1 MGLKKRQ
8 PISKGQR
15 TNNVAT
21 NAYNSF
27 MKKAKQNLTFVLK
40 LKKYKKPNIP
50 GEKRTN
56 GRKKRHTINDLLLL
70 FVIAN

>member
-50 GEKRTN
+50 GKN
-56 GRKKRHTINDLLLL
+56 AQVGKQN
-70 FVIAN
+70 VIR